1 MFKKRLKKPSE
12 TRHLIPFFNAQ
23 EKWPDV
29 FLRCFNSPDGR
40 RVLSYLQRHVIDKS
54 LPPQINQQE
63 LYYHEGRRSLV
74 LQIQSLIAQGL
85 DKS

>member
-1 MFKKRLKKPSE
+1 MFNIREFL
-12 TRHLIPFFNAQ
+12 PFYNAQ

-54 LPPQINQQE
+54 LPPQQNSHE

-74 LQIQSLIAQGL
+74 LQIQSFIAQGL